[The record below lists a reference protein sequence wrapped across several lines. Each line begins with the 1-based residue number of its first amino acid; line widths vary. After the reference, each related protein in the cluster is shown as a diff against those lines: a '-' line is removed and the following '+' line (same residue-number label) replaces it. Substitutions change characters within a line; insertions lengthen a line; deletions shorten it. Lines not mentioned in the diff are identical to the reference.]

1 MKGIMSGLEPV
12 RLEKGGFP
20 DLTGDGKVTQADI
33 LKGRGVEG
41 FAEGGGISQFVKDY
55 IVDVED
61 PLDIALLSL
70 YALGPVGAA
79 ANKAIK
85 VARTAKKVAKKSD
98 YKKSGIEELIQ
109 KTMVEPGKA
118 TGAGAFTYDITDV
131 LLDDEEELPELK
143 DGGVVHANLGKFFSK
158 ILEKS
163 KDAFKKSD
171 KKKKAEK
178 PKKKTDEKE
187 SVVGGGSIDSLA
199 GKTIV
204 GTGKT
209 IVKNPI
215 TTGIGGGL
223 LAYNLLK
230 DKGEEDLKVTETE
243 DDKGSNNQGTQEE
256 QEAFLLKD
264 ILRERALE
272 KATEAGREEISFM
285 DYVKAFPG
293 GYMEKV
299 GKDPDFARQMMAGF
313 LAMMK
318 PTEGYVPR
326 SGIVDFG
333 EAALAE
339 QARQEGQVPAA
350 IQTLE
355 FLARPE
361 NEDLM
366 KLYLTG
372 KKGAGGS
379 ALDYY
384 QDYGVQG
391 IVGQLVAN
399 IPGAAGKDID
409 KIIIRDPKGRVIS
422 PIELAS
428 LADQLDFASLNSY
441 LATLSIEDR
450 K

>member
-1 MKGIMSGLEPV
+1 MSGLEPV

-70 YALGPVGAA
+70 YALGPVGAG

-85 VARTAKKVAKKSD
+85 VARTAKKAAKKSD

-109 KTMVEPGKA
+109 KTMVKPGGA
-118 TGAGAFTYDITDV
+118 TAGFAGAYDITDV
-131 LLDDEEELPELK
+131 ILDDEEELPELK
-143 DGGVVHANLGKFFSK
+143 DGGVVHARLGKFFSK
-158 ILEKS
+158 AIEKA
-163 KDAFKKSD
+163 KDALKKSD
-171 KKKKAEK
+171 KKKKTGK
-178 PKKKTDEKE
+178 TKKKAEEKE
-187 SVVGGGSIDSLA
+187 PIIGGGKIDSLI
-199 GKTIV
+199 GKGIV

-209 IVKNPI
+209 VAKNPR
-215 TTGIGGGL
+215 TTVGLGGGL
-223 LAYNLLK
+223 LAYNLLRDK
-230 DKGEEDLKVTETE
+230 DKEEDLEVTEIE
-243 DDKGSNNQGTQEE
+243 EDKGSNNQGTKEE

-339 QARQEGQVPAA
+339 QARQEGEVPAA

-399 IPGAAGKDID
+399 IPGAAGKDIN
-409 KIIIRDPKGRVIS
+409 KIIIRDPDGKVIS
-422 PIELAS
+422 PLELAS
-428 LADQLDFASLNSY
+428 LADQLDFATLNSY
-441 LATLSIEDR
+441 ISSLSIEDR

>member
-109 KTMVEPGKA
+109 KTMVKPGGA
-118 TGAGAFTYDITDV
+118 TAGFAGAYDITDV

-143 DGGVVHANLGKFFSK
+143 DGGVVHAFGGKFFSK
-158 ILEKS
+158 
-163 KDAFKKSD
+163 
-171 KKKKAEK
+171 
-178 PKKKTDEKE
+178 
-187 SVVGGGSIDSLA
+187 
-199 GKTIV
+199 
-204 GTGKT
+204 
-209 IVKNPI
+209 
-215 TTGIGGGL
+215 
-223 LAYNLLK
+223 
-230 DKGEEDLKVTETE
+230 
-243 DDKGSNNQGTQEE
+243 
-256 QEAFLLKD
+256 
-264 ILRERALE
+264 ALE
-272 KATEAGREEISFM
+272 KAKDALKKSGKKKKTGKTDKKPDDAPLGDTRPFYRKKRVLIPGTTVGGATGYGAYNYLTSDDNDRPEYNIEDAAEADKNKGGKANDLEDISMRAILLDRATARAKEAGRESPTFI
-285 DYVKAFPG
+285 DYLASFPG
-293 GYMEKV
+293 GYIEKV
-299 GKDPDFARQMMAGF
+299 GKDPEFAKQMMAGF

-333 EAALAE
+333 EAAIAE
-339 QARQEGQVPAA
+339 AQRQEESIPAA

-355 FLARPE
+355 YIRDNP
-361 NEDLM
+361 DLQQLYKDVLGSKASTAVRGIDLFGDGASM
-366 KLYLTG
+366 QTIYSTIYQQKGGKGADPKLYDSKG
-372 KKGAGGS
+372 K
-379 ALDYY
+379 
-384 QDYGVQG
+384 
-391 IVGQLVAN
+391 IVTEV
-399 IPGAAGKDID
+399 
-409 KIIIRDPKGRVIS
+409 
-422 PIELAS
+422 ELANNAATMDS
-428 LADQLDFASLNSY
+428 DTFIEY
-441 LATLSIEDR
+441 LKTIGIKNE
-450 K
+450 